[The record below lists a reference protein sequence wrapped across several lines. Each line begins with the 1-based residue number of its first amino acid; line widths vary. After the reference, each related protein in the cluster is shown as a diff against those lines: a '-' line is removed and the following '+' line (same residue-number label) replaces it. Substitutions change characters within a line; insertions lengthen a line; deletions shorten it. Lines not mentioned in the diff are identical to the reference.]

1 MKVGY
6 KKLGLV
12 LGAVAA
18 LALMPARADAQ
29 FVSYSPI
36 FWSFDGGA
44 GIAIPMGDLSDN
56 AGSGVSFAIGGS
68 YFLNPRLALRV
79 DGGLSLM
86 GAADGAP
93 ADPDLQIWNFLG
105 GFEYHIAD
113 PTSDLM
119 FAFDISAGGVTF
131 DTQHFT
137 VQDYPTAG
145 ASTFGSF
152 SKTFFAAQGGLRL
165 GYNFARQ
172 AGTGTPVASLYINA
186 DLHLFFTSEEDT
198 ELFAAYNGNATG
210 FGTSYMVPITAGI
223 RINVP

>member
-18 LALMPARADAQ
+18 LALMPVRADAQ

-36 FWSFDGGA
+36 FWSFEGGA

-56 AGSGVSFAIGGS
+56 ASSGVSFAISGS
-68 YFLNPRLALRV
+68 YFLNPRLALKV
-79 DGGLSLM
+79 DGGLSLL
-86 GAADGAP
+86 GASDLAP
-93 ADPDLQIWNFLG
+93 SDPDLQIWNFLG
-105 GFEYHIAD
+105 GFEYHISD
-113 PTSDLM
+113 PTGDLL
-119 FAFDISAGGVTF
+119 FAFDVTAGGVTF
-131 DTQHFT
+131 DTEFFT
-137 VQDYPTAG
+137 VNDFPTAG

-152 SKTFFAAQGGLRL
+152 NKTFFATQAGLKL
-165 GYNFARQ
+165 GYNFARH
-172 AGTGTPVASLYINA
+172 AETGTPIATLFING
-186 DLHLFFTSEEDT
+186 DFHLFFSKDDDT
-198 ELFAAYNGNATG
+198 EAFAAYNGQSA